1 MLDDIG
7 LATPVLFI
15 IFNRPDIAKKS
26 FLKIRDARPSRLYI
40 ACDGPRNT
48 NEQNI
53 VELTRKTIQ
62 ELIDWECDVHYLFQE
77 KNLGCSMGV
86 YTAISWFFEHE
97 ECGIILE
104 DDCKVNASLFPF
116 MEELLERYKDDQ
128 RIGMIAGTNTCL
140 IQTETSYYFSRYKAC
155 WGWAT
160 WKRSWKNMDLPMRWR
175 KTDHYMSILRNM
187 GYRGCDINYWK
198 YRLKLIDNNQ
208 VSAWDW
214 QWYFTLA
221 AQNQLSIF
229 PKINLVSN
237 IGFGEN
243 ATHTTNKK
251 QPKEY
256 LAHMELDFP
265 LMHPEYVIPND
276 SFDKCYYRNNN
287 SFYYTLM
294 RFIPFKIKK
303 IIKNIIR

>member
-1 MLDDIG
+1 MIEK
-7 LATPVLFI
+7 TPILFI
-15 IFNRPDIAKKS
+15 IFNRTNIALES
-26 FLKIRDARPSRLYI
+26 FQSIKRYRPERLYI
-40 ACDGPRNT
+40 AADGPRP
-48 NEQNI
+48 EK
-53 VELTRKTIQ
+53 EGEQ
-62 ELIDWECDVHYLFQE
+62 ELCKQTRELILNEIDWDCDVRKLFRG
-77 KNLGCSMGV
+77 KNIGCGRGV
-86 YTAISWFFEHE
+86 YEAITWMFETE
-97 ECGIILE
+97 EQGIIIE
-104 DDCKVNASLFPF
+104 DDCRLNASLFLF
-116 MEELLERYKDDQ
+116 MEELLELYKDDQ
-128 RIGMIAGTNTCL
+128 RIGMIAGTNTYL

-160 WKRSWKNMDLPMRWR
+160 WKRSWKNMDLSMTWR
-175 KTDHYMSILRNM
+175 KTDYYMPVLKNM

-229 PKINLVSN
+229 PKVNLVSN
-237 IGFGEN
+237 IGFSEN

-256 LAHMELDFP
+256 LAHAELDFP
-265 LMHPEYVIPND
+265 LIHPKYVVPND

-294 RFIPFKIKK
+294 RSIPFNIKK